1 MKNAGNL
8 GIKYSAHVRDIGWQ
22 DYVKDGQ
29 TAGTTGR
36 ALSVEALKIQLTGSA
51 AANYDIY
58 YRTHVQNLGWL
69 DWAKNGAA
77 SGSAGYAYHVESLQ
91 IIIMPKGS
99 AAPGKTANAFQEKGM
114 EIQYQSHVQD
124 IGWQN
129 WVKNGELSGT
139 TGQAKAIEAMHI
151 SLVNATAG
159 GNIEYRAH
167 VQDIGWQGWVKN
179 GAQTGTTG
187 RALPMEAVN
196 IRLTGALSEKYDIYY
211 RTHCRDFG
219 WLGWAKNGESA
230 GSEGYAKNIEAIEIK
245 LVKKGEQGPSSGGT
259 AFKKK

>member
-1 MKNAGNL
+1 
-8 GIKYSAHVRDIGWQ
+8 
-22 DYVKDGQ
+22 
-29 TAGTTGR
+29 
-36 ALSVEALKIQLTGSA
+36 
-51 AANYDIY
+51 
-58 YRTHVQNLGWL
+58 
-69 DWAKNGAA
+69 
-77 SGSAGYAYHVESLQ
+77 
-91 IIIMPKGS
+91 MPKGS
-99 AAPGKTANAFQEKGM
+99 AAPGKTANAFQEKGI

-187 RALPMEAVN
+187 RAV
-196 IRLTGALSEKYDIYY
+196 SY
-211 RTHCRDFG
+211 THLDVYKRQQ
-219 WLGWAKNGESA
+219 LRQKN
-230 GSEGYAKNIEAIEIK
+230 
-245 LVKKGEQGPSSGGT
+245 L
-259 AFKKK
+259 F

>member
-1 MKNAGNL
+1 MHTMWNL
-8 GIKYSAHVRDIGWQ
+8 FR
-22 DYVKDGQ
+22 
-29 TAGTTGR
+29 
-36 ALSVEALKIQLTGSA
+36 LLLC
-51 AANYDIY
+51 
-58 YRTHVQNLGWL
+58 
-69 DWAKNGAA
+69 
-77 SGSAGYAYHVESLQ
+77 
-91 IIIMPKGS
+91 PKGS
-99 AAPGKTANAFQEKGM
+99 AAPGKTANAFQEKGI

-167 VQDIGWQGWVKN
+167 VQDIGWQDWVKN

-230 GSEGYAKNIEAIEIK
+230 GSEGYAKKYRSYRDQTGQKRRA
-245 LVKKGEQGPSSGGT
+245 GT
-259 AFKKK
+259 IRRWNCL

>member
-1 MKNAGNL
+1 M
-8 GIKYSAHVRDIGWQ
+8 
-22 DYVKDGQ
+22 
-29 TAGTTGR
+29 
-36 ALSVEALKIQLTGSA
+36 
-51 AANYDIY
+51 
-58 YRTHVQNLGWL
+58 
-69 DWAKNGAA
+69 
-77 SGSAGYAYHVESLQ
+77 
-91 IIIMPKGS
+91 
-99 AAPGKTANAFQEKGM
+99 
-114 EIQYQSHVQD
+114 
-124 IGWQN
+124 
-129 WVKNGELSGT
+129 SGT

>member
-1 MKNAGNL
+1 M
-8 GIKYSAHVRDIGWQ
+8 
-22 DYVKDGQ
+22 
-29 TAGTTGR
+29 
-36 ALSVEALKIQLTGSA
+36 
-51 AANYDIY
+51 
-58 YRTHVQNLGWL
+58 
-69 DWAKNGAA
+69 
-77 SGSAGYAYHVESLQ
+77 
-91 IIIMPKGS
+91 
-99 AAPGKTANAFQEKGM
+99 
-114 EIQYQSHVQD
+114 
-124 IGWQN
+124 
-129 WVKNGELSGT
+129 
-139 TGQAKAIEAMHI
+139 
-151 SLVNATAG
+151 
-159 GNIEYRAH
+159 
-167 VQDIGWQGWVKN
+167 KN